1 MSRKIRQTNNLF
13 KRAINIVHPCSS
25 FYFDFCKKLTPVF
38 TVHSI
43 QLISVLLTRSQEG
56 GGRRRGG
63 GVGRETIKVSL
74 FFFTWPVT

>member
-56 GGRRRGG
+56 GGAEKGG
-63 GVGRETIKVSL
+63 GVLEGRQLRLV
-74 FFFTWPVT
+74 FFFLPGL